1 MSFLRAKAVATHDFY
16 GPVHKGLRLAETQM
30 LVRLGACSGED
41 AHVLARLLSDLVGL
55 LSLCEHH
62 LENEDRWIH
71 AALEA
76 RAPGA
81 ADRLAQGHEHHRG
94 SFEDL
99 EAMIGR
105 IETAPAAAR
114 PGLMKQLY
122 LRFSLF
128 MAEDLVH
135 MAEEEQLVLP
145 VLQSLFT
152 NAELQDIEDRIVSGL
167 TPADMVAFGRFLIP
181 AATRP
186 DRIALLSAIRANAP
200 AEAFAVI
207 LEHGARARL
216 PAADFAHLCAGLGVE
231 TPRSPPAKGEF
242 RWGRIPS

>member
-1 MSFLRAKAVATHDFY
+1 MSFLRAKPVATHDFY
-16 GPVHKGLRLAETQM
+16 GPVHKGLRLAQAQLLM
-30 LVRLGACSGED
+30 RLGACSGED
-41 AHVLARLLSDLVGL
+41 AGELGRLLSDLVGL
-55 LSLCEHH
+55 LSLAEHH

-81 ADRLAQGHEHHRG
+81 ADRLAQGHEHHRQ
-94 SFEDL
+94 SFEEL
-99 EAMIGR
+99 EAMVGR
-105 IETAPAAAR
+105 VETAGAAAR
-114 PGLMKQLY
+114 PGLLKQLY

-128 MAEDLVH
+128 VAEDLVH

-145 VLQSLFT
+145 VLQSLFS
-152 NAELQDIEDRIVSGL
+152 NAELQDIEDRIVGGL
-167 TPADMVAFGRFLIP
+167 SPADMVAFGRFLIP

-186 DRIALLSAIRANAP
+186 DRIALLTAIRANAP
-200 AEAFAVI
+200 AEAFSAI

-216 PAADFAHLCAGLGVE
+216 SGGDFAHLCAGLGVE
-231 TPRSPPAKGEF
+231 IPRAPPAKGEF